1 MDSSDTHKVL
11 SLLFSEFFFGVPFFL
26 SSSSSSSEEIFISS
40 FPAISR
46 RSVRFGE
53 LSRMEEGGSRKRER
67 EQEER
72 RPLSVSASAVDRAAA
87 EIANFTRQQQQQQVL
102 PSPSARSH
110 ERRERETS
118 GGAEREGGRERE
130 EGVGD
135 EETPLYIPGALE
147 GCRSVDEFEK
157 LNHIDEGSYGVVYRA
172 RDKRSGKVV
181 ALKKIKMSKQKEGFP
196 LTSVREINILL
207 SLDHPNI
214 LNVSEVVVGKSLDSI
229 FLVME
234 FMEHDLKGLLEDM
247 RQPFSTAEVKAVM
260 KQLLRGLSH
269 MHDQWIFHRDL
280 KTSNILYNNKGQVKI
295 CDFGLAR
302 TYGSPLKEYT
312 QLVVTLWYRAPELL
326 LDEGVYSP
334 AIDVWSMGCIMA
346 ELLTRKP
353 LFKGKTELELIDKV
367 FSVLGTPTDESWPGF
382 SQMKLVRKVRFKR
395 HPYSQLRKMFPKF
408 AFSGGQVTLSD
419 KGFDLLEGM
428 LCYDPSRRL
437 TAKEALDHP
446 WFTEV
451 PRPTDSNLL
460 PTYRT
465 NKDGLG
471 PRRRNE
477 FKSPDP
483 LEELRRQEELQQ
495 HSEQAGGGLFQFRS

>member
-1 MDSSDTHKVL
+1 MDSCDTHKV
-11 SLLFSEFFFGVPFFL
+11 SHFFSENFFLGVSFFL
-26 SSSSSSSEEIFISS
+26 SFFLLLRKRFS
-40 FPAISR
+40 FHHFPP
-46 RSVRFGE
+46 VRE

-67 EQEER
+67 EQ
-72 RPLSVSASAVDRAAA
+72 VSASAVDRAAA

-102 PSPSARSH
+102 PSPSARPD
-110 ERRERETS
+110 ERRVRERS
-118 GGAEREGGRERE
+118 GGAEREGVEER
-130 EGVGD
+130 VGD

-207 SLDHPNI
+207 SLEHPNI

-382 SQMKLVRKVRFKR
+382 SEMKLVRKVRFKR

-495 HSEQAGGGLFQFRS
+495 HSEQTGGGLFQFRS